1 MNNSVRHHGL
11 DALRAFAMLMG
22 IVLHASMFYV
32 PGIGE
37 ELGYEL
43 TGIIMIPTSELLGLV
58 FFFIHTWRMPVFF
71 LLAGFFARLMV
82 QRRGTT
88 GLLKNRLIR
97 ILVPLAAGVFIYNLV
112 FHFGTLRE
120 LHHLW
125 FLYDLTCMYLLL
137 VCMKYAT
144 KMWPTILT
152 KIDWVFGSTAK
163 LWWLMAILLPV
174 TTIGRPVFVNW
185 INPNLG
191 VPGPFFILGFTYV
204 LIGWFMHR
212 NTQIISGLARTW
224 KTYLILGIITFGFL
238 IFIFNFMESASKNIS
253 EEETGIL
260 WLTALA
266 ISPVSTFLIIMG
278 FIGGAQTMF
287 QNHSRLIS
295 YFVDASYWIYLA
307 HLVVVFALGGA
318 IIKNTYLDPI
328 SAVLINIV
336 ATTAICIATYHI
348 FVRYTP
354 LGWILHGKKGQFLSV
369 FRPSANNAD

>member
-1 MNNSVRHHGL
+1 MNNSVRYHGL

-32 PGIGE
+32 QGIGE
-37 ELGYEL
+37 ELGYQL
-43 TGIIMIPTSELLGLV
+43 TGLRMIPTSEFLGVV

-71 LLAGFFARLMV
+71 LLAGFFARLII

-88 GLLKNRLIR
+88 GLLKNRFIR
-97 ILVPLAAGVFIYNLV
+97 ILVPLTSGVIIYNLF

-125 FLYDLTCMYLLL
+125 FLYDLTWMYFLL

-144 KMWPTILT
+144 RIWPTILT
-152 KIDWVFGSTAK
+152 KVDWLFGSTGT
-163 LWWLMAILLPV
+163 LWWLMVILLPV
-174 TTIGRPVFVNW
+174 TTIGRPAFFNW
-185 INPNLG
+185 ISPNLG

-212 NTQIISGLARTW
+212 NTQIIPELSRTW
-224 KTYLILGIITFGFL
+224 KTYLILGITSFGFL
-238 IFIFNFMESASKNIS
+238 IFIFNFMESASRNIS
-253 EEETGIL
+253 EEEVGML
-260 WLTALA
+260 WLSALA

-278 FIGGAQTMF
+278 FIGGSQAMF
-287 QNHSRLIS
+287 QKNGRLIS

-318 IIKNTYLDPI
+318 IIKNTSLDPI
-328 SAVLINIV
+328 IAVLVNIL

-354 LGWILHGKKGQFLSV
+354 AGWILHGKKGQLHSV
-369 FRPSANNAD
+369 FKSSANRAP